1 MILRLS
7 GADFSANN
15 IGTMLFARELTA
27 ETITLLSNYTR
38 TLSEAQKF
46 AVQDFLDGLKV
57 EGIWAHIENLYIP
70 ALAGDLSETL
80 YDVKG
85 GVVDA
90 NPSADYYLIERNGL
104 RTNFYSSKTV
114 IPTKSR
120 AIINVN
126 GSYMNQHYM
135 VYTADN
141 VWGEENHNKTE
152 YFLTSYGNPAYRG
165 LKITENNN
173 NNQWLLSIT
182 GNPERSVQSVSNSK
196 IGTTIKG
203 FICISSGSDGTPIG
217 IIDNYVGSQLS
228 PTETTDTTMTD
239 VPTFIGCNV
248 QGNACCSTPMRII
261 STGTAMDMTM
271 MQKYNELCD
280 ALIGKVC

>member
-1 MILRLS
+1 MIIRLS

-15 IGTMLFARELTA
+15 IGTIQLLKEVTQETRDLLANYSRTFTKSQML
-27 ETITLLSNYTR
+27 
-38 TLSEAQKF
+38 
-46 AVQDFLDGLKV
+46 AVQDFIDGLKS
-57 EGIWAHIENLYIP
+57 EGIWSHIENLYIP

-80 YDVKG
+80 FDVKG

-90 NPSADYYLIERNGL
+90 NPSADYYLIESNGL
-104 RTNFYSSKTV
+104 RTKFYSSNTV
-114 IPTKSR
+114 IPTNSR

-135 VYTADN
+135 AYIADN
-141 VWGEENHNKTE
+141 VWGDESHNLTE
-152 YFLTSYGNPAYRG
+152 KFLTSYNNSAYRG
-165 LKITENNN
+165 LYITENTNN
-173 NNQWLLSIT
+173 NHWLLGVT
-182 GNPERSVQSVSNSK
+182 GNPQRSVQDALNSI

-203 FICISSGSDGTPIG
+203 FLCISSGSDGKPIG
-217 IIDNYVGSQLS
+217 IIDNYIGDQLS

-239 VPTFIGCNV
+239 VPTFIGCSV
-248 QGNACCSTPMRII
+248 QGYAQCSTPMRII

>member
-1 MILRLS
+1 MIIRLS

-15 IGTMLFARELTA
+15 IGTIQLIKEVTQETRDLLANYSREFTK
-27 ETITLLSNYTR
+27 T
-38 TLSEAQKF
+38 QKL
-46 AVQDFLDGLKV
+46 AVQDFIDGLKS
-57 EGIWAHIENLYIP
+57 EGIWSHIENLYIP
-70 ALAGDLSETL
+70 ALAGDLSESL
-80 YDVKG
+80 FDVKG

-90 NPSADYYLIERNGL
+90 NPSADYYLIESNGL
-104 RTNFYSSKTV
+104 RTNFYSSSTV
-114 IPTKSR
+114 IPTNSR

-135 VYTADN
+135 AYIADN
-141 VWGEENHNKTE
+141 VWGDENHYSYE
-152 YFLTSYGNPAYRG
+152 AFLTSYNNSAYRG
-165 LKITENNN
+165 LNIAENTN

-182 GNPERSVQSVSNSK
+182 GNPERAVQSVSNSK

-217 IIDNYVGSQLS
+217 IIDNHVDDQLS

-239 VPTFIGCNV
+239 VPTFIGCSV
-248 QGNACCSTPMRII
+248 QGYAKCSTPMRII

-280 ALIGKVC
+280 ALIGKIC